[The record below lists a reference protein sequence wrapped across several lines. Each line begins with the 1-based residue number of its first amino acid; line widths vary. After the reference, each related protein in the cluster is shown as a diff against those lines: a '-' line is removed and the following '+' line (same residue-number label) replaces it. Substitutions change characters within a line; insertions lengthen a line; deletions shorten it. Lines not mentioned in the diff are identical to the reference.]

1 MSTRLFQPT
10 MATRDATWRYR
21 DRFGDRYGRT
31 FFRRFGPGVVSSI
44 GAGSYQG
51 EPTRAVDERHRNALV
66 TALENGCNVVDT
78 APDYRCGRAEGVV
91 GDALEAATVDRDAVM
106 LATKGGF
113 VPFDGERPADP
124 AAYVRDRFVETG
136 IVDPADLA
144 RGSHAITPAFLDV
157 MLDRSLDALGVE
169 AVDCYYVHNPETQ
182 LAARPREDVYAQLET
197 AFEQLEREIAAGRI
211 GRYGVASWEAF
222 RVLPEHD
229 QHLSL
234 ARVLDCARSAA
245 ESVGGDADDHGFAAI
260 QLPFNVHMA
269 DAFTSAH
276 HEDPESG
283 EAVSALEFAH
293 REGISVF
300 ASAALMGGD
309 LLDGLPD
316 DIAAELA
323 GDSPPQR
330 AINFAR
336 SAPAVVSALV
346 GMGRPSHVRE
356 DLAAGTFDP
365 LGASAFD
372 AVFE

>member
-1 MSTRLFQPT
+1 
-10 MATRDATWRYR
+10 MATHDATWRYR

-31 FFRRFGPGVVSSI
+31 YFRRFGPGVVSSI
-44 GAGSYQG
+44 GAGSYRG
-51 EPTRAVDERHRNALV
+51 DPTAAVDERHHDALV
-66 TALENGCNVVDT
+66 TALQNGCNVVDT

-91 GDALEAATVDRDAVM
+91 GDALAAADTDRESV
-106 LATKGGF
+106 LLSTKGGF
-113 VPFDGERPADP
+113 VPFDGERPTDP
-124 AAYVRDRFVETG
+124 AAYVREQFVEPG

-144 RGSHAITPAFLDV
+144 RGSHAISPSFLDA
-157 MLDRSLDALGVE
+157 MLDRSLDALGVD

-182 LAARPREDVYAQLET
+182 LSARPREDVYDHLRA
-197 AFEQLEREIAAGRI
+197 AFEHLEREIDAGRI
-211 GRYGVASWEAF
+211 GRYGVASWDAF
-222 RVLPEHD
+222 RVSADHE
-229 QHLSL
+229 QYLSL
-234 ARVLDCARSAA
+234 ARVLDCARAAA
-245 ESVGGDADDHGFAAI
+245 EAVGHDADDHGFEAL

-269 DAFTSAH
+269 DAFTVDN

-293 REGISVF
+293 RERLSVV
-300 ASAALMGGD
+300 ASSALMGGE
-309 LLDGLPD
+309 LVDGLPAD
-316 DIAAELA
+316 VAAELA
-323 GDSPPQR
+323 GDSPAQR

>member
-1 MSTRLFQPT
+1 
-10 MATRDATWRYR
+10 MATHDATWRYR

-31 FFRRFGPGVVSSI
+31 YFRRFGPGVVSSI
-44 GAGSYQG
+44 GAGSYRG
-51 EPTRAVDERHRNALV
+51 EPTRAVDERHREALV
-66 TALENGCNVVDT
+66 TALENGCNVLDT
-78 APDYRCGRAEGVV
+78 APDYRAGRAEGVV
-91 GDALEAATVDRDAVM
+91 GDALAAADVGRDSVL

-124 AAYVRDRFVETG
+124 SVYVREQFIEPG
-136 IVDPADLA
+136 LVDPADLA
-144 RGSHAITPAFLDV
+144 HGSHAMTPAFLEA
-157 MLDRSLDALGVE
+157 MLERSLDALGVD
-169 AVDCYYVHNPETQ
+169 AVDCYYVHSPEIQ
-182 LAARPREDVYAQLET
+182 LAARSREAVYDQLQA
-197 AFEQLEREIAAGRI
+197 AFEYLEREIDRGRI

-222 RVLPEHD
+222 RVAPDHD
-229 QHLSL
+229 RHLSL
-234 ARVLDCARSAA
+234 ARVLDHARAAA
-245 ESVGGDADDHGFAAI
+245 ESVGRDADDHGLAAL

-293 REGISVF
+293 REGLSVF
-300 ASAALMGGD
+300 ASSALMGGD
-309 LLDGLPD
+309 LVEGLPP
-316 DIAAELA
+316 DISAELA
-323 GDSPPQR
+323 GDSPAQR

-336 SAPAVVSALV
+336 SAPAVVAAIV
-346 GMGRPSHVRE
+346 GMGRPATVRE